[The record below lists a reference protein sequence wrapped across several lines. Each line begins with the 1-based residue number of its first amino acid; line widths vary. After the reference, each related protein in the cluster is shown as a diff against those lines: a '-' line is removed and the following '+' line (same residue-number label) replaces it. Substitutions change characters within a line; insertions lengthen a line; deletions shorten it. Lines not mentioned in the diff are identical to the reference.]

1 MAIAIAIP
9 ILSILLILQSAV
21 FSRIVLLQGTANL
34 VLLALVAWALQK
46 QVKTA
51 WHWCIIGG
59 LLVSY
64 VSAVPLAAPLLGYV
78 MAVGVALLLKQ
89 RVWQAPL
96 LAMFVTTFMGTIV
109 VQLVELAA
117 LRITGV
123 VIPFFQSINLVT
135 LPSIMLNLLL
145 AIPFYAIFRDL
156 SNWLYPEELV
166 V

>member
-1 MAIAIAIP
+1 
-9 ILSILLILQSAV
+9 
-21 FSRIVLLQGTANL
+21 
-34 VLLALVAWALQK
+34 
-46 QVKTA
+46 
-51 WHWCIIGG
+51 
-59 LLVSY
+59 
-64 VSAVPLAAPLLGYV
+64 
-78 MAVGVALLLKQ
+78 
-89 RVWQAPL
+89 
-96 LAMFVTTFMGTIV
+96 MFVTTFMGTIV
-109 VQLVELAA
+109 VQLVELTA